1 MAKKEEVIIPVVE
14 ETATVTK
21 RQVDRGGVRV
31 RKVVHEREEV
41 IDTSTYYEEI
51 EIEHVAR
58 NTWLKKPL
66 KPRTEGDTVIIPIM
80 EEVVVTETR
89 LLLREEVYI
98 RRKKIKTPKS
108 ETVKLR
114 REEVQV
120 EDDRPKTRKK

>member
-14 ETATVTK
+14 ETAVVTK
-21 RQVDRGGVRV
+21 REVDRGGVRV

-51 EIEHVAR
+51 EVEHVAR
-58 NTWLKKPL
+58 NQWIKKPL

-114 REEVQV
+114 R
-120 EDDRPKTRKK
+120 